1 MGRLEGKVSIITGA
15 GSGMGRVAA
24 KLFAK
29 EGAKV
34 VAVDWVAESGEETV
48 KSIRDDGGEAIF
60 IKADVSKEDNVEK
73 MVKVAVDSYDRLDII
88 YNNAGVADFL
98 YDGAAPTAECTMR
111 TWDNVT
117 GVDLKGVWLGMKYA
131 IPQMI
136 KTGGGSIISVA
147 SIAGTRG
154 VPNLPAY
161 TASKAGLI
169 GLSRAAAIEYATKN
183 IRVNVISPGQI
194 ATDLMMKVFEEDDA
208 AKSKLKQFLSS
219 IPFGRMG
226 EPEEVVKVALFLASD
241 DSSYVTG
248 QVIAVDGGMYVD
260 SHVAV

>member
-15 GSGMGRVAA
+15 GSGMGSVAA

-29 EGAKV
+29 EDAKV
-34 VAVDWVAESGEETV
+34 VAVDWVAERGEETV
-48 KSIRDDGGEAIF
+48 KSIRDAGGEAIF
-60 IKADVSKEDNVEK
+60 VKADVSKEDVVEK
-73 MVKVAVDSYDRLDII
+73 MVKVAVDSYGRLDII
-88 YNNAGVADFL
+88 YNNAGVYDDL
-98 YDGAAPTAECTMR
+98 YDGPAPTAECTMR

-136 KTGGGSIISVA
+136 KAGGGSIINVA

-154 VPNLPAY
+154 VPNIPAY
-161 TASKAGLI
+161 AASKAGLI

-194 ATDLMMKVFEEDDA
+194 KTPMMMTVFEEDDA
-208 AKSKLKQFLSS
+208 AKLKLQQWLSA

-248 QVIAVDGGMYVD
+248 QVIAVDGGMYAD